1 MFCSNPEDFGIEGGE
16 KDHIFD
22 SLKNITKLPSS
33 PPKGDDR
40 LDDSAVQTV
49 GSRTTGEGKIQEE
62 NLGEKPP
69 WIVLVNVV
77 QLSSSCFLLSFADS
91 LAFFQ
96 ISRLRIGQKVL
107 RLLPL
112 SIGFCRRHH
121 SKKWTSRLRGRLLRP
136 VGF

>member
-1 MFCSNPEDFGIEGGE
+1 MKIDCFGFLLVEGGE

-91 LAFFQ
+91 LAFFSDKQ
-96 ISRLRIGQKVL
+96 AEDQPKSPAAASIVDRVL
-107 RLLPL
+107 QETP
-112 SIGFCRRHH
+112 
-121 SKKWTSRLRGRLLRP
+121 
-136 VGF
+136 